1 MNHFSSS
8 LSVKTALILFTL
20 VHWSLSARV
29 LYTGNG
35 RRKRRSEWHSSRGE
49 RKQRERRKKQTNK
62 QTNTINNGFTTVLKC
77 CIWWWWWWKLYCNVH
92 VGVRLLLS
100 YRILDALFSRFH
112 NVCFIACIFPFL
124 FLCEKKKKRNFFIG
138 KPKGWHVSIF
148 YEFQLCLNYNNRFVW
163 PNWNNIINNNKKQ

>member
-77 CIWWWWWWKLYCNVH
+77 CIWWWWWWWKLYCNVH

-124 FLCEKKKKRNFFIG
+124 FLCEKKKKTQFFHWQTERVARFNFLWI
-138 KPKGWHVSIF
+138 PIVL
-148 YEFQLCLNYNNRFVW
+148 EL
-163 PNWNNIINNNKKQ
+163 